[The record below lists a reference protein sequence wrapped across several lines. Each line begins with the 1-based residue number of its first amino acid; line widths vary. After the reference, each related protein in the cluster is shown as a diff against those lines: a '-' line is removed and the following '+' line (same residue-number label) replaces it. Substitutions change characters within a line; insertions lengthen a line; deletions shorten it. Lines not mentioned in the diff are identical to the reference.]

1 MELSERCI
9 QTLEKEGFP
18 SVYEVQDAPDS
29 IYPEHTHE
37 GKVSLFLTEGTML
50 VTMGTEITTL
60 TPGDRLNIPKDTPY
74 SAVVGPYGSQIVVG
88 EMIQGDF

>member
-37 GKVSLFLTEGTML
+37 GKVTVFLTEGSITFTIGEE
-50 VTMGTEITTL
+50 VTIL
-60 TPGDRLNIPKDTPY
+60 TPGDRLNIPRDTPY
-74 SAVVGPYGSQIVVG
+74 SGVVGSQGSQIVVG
-88 EMIQGDF
+88 EMIPGDF